1 MAPRKKPGVVCT
13 GCEHEYP
20 LEETRFESVEEA
32 EGQDYI
38 CRVCVLVSRL
48 DRLEEEKE
56 QLRAQ
61 VGQLQEEVKEE
72 RKQRKALEARLAQ
85 MDDELATRGDV
96 PRKYDVAV
104 GHETGVP
111 AVLGPEQGTRE
122 DNDNTPENDP
132 ERALTQTVRQQ
143 VATPGGRQEKEERRM
158 VIVAGDSNMRYSE
171 REIRGRVREDERVQ
185 VGVFPGQ
192 TVRVV
197 LEKAKEKMWENMQGQ
212 NLVVIA
218 GGTND
223 VLQGRGAGVRKQLEK
238 GVKELRALC
247 PHVQVVVSTVPEI
260 IGKGVHVEREVVAV
274 NRDIRELSKE
284 MSFAVVDINSDVRWV
299 GRNRAFQRDGIHF
312 CGHVGAAIG
321 RRHAARTVAFL
332 GGPQAFAKM
341 A

>member
-1 MAPRKKPGVVCT
+1 MPQRKKPGVMCT

-20 LEETRFESVEEA
+20 LEETRFESVEDA
-32 EGQDYI
+32 EGQDFR
-38 CRVCVLVSRL
+38 CRVCVLASRL

-56 QLRAQ
+56 QLRVQ
-61 VGQLQEEVKEE
+61 VGELQEELKDEKE
-72 RKQRKALEARLAQ
+72 QRKALEARLAQ
-85 MDDELATRGDV
+85 MEVKMATKGDIPTNDEA
-96 PRKYDVAV
+96 
-104 GHETGVP
+104 GHEADVS
-111 AVLGPEQGTRE
+111 AVLDPEKGKEE
-122 DNDNTPENDP
+122 DKDATPEDDP
-132 ERALTQTVRQQ
+132 GLALTQPVREQ
-143 VATPGGRQEKEERRM
+143 VAAPGGSQEKEERRM

-171 REIRGRVREDERVQ
+171 MEIRGRVREDERVQ

-197 LEKAKEKMWENMQGQ
+197 LEKAKDKMWENMQGQ
-212 NLVVIA
+212 NLVIIA

-238 GVKELRALC
+238 GVKELRELC

-260 IGKGVHVEREVVAV
+260 IGRGVHVEREVVAV
-274 NRDIRELSKE
+274 NRDIRELGKE
-284 MSFAVVDINSDVRWV
+284 LSFAVVDINRDVRWM
-299 GRNRAFQRDGIHF
+299 GRKRAFQRDGVHF
-312 CGHVGAAIG
+312 NGQVGAAIG